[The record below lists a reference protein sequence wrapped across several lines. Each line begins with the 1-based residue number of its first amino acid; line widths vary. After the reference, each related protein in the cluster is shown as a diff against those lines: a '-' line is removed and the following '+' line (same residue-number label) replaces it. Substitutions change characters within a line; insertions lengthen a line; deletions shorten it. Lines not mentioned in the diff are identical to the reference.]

1 MDGEPARARF
11 SRRRARTPARH
22 AHEHGPRPRFRCPLL
37 RIVPDERIV
46 YAYEMHMDD
55 VKISVSLATVEF
67 KPDGAGTRMIFT
79 EQGVFLDSFEDGGGR
94 EQGTRVLLDQLGAA
108 LSQR

>member
-1 MDGEPARARF
+1 
-11 SRRRARTPARH
+11 
-22 AHEHGPRPRFRCPLL
+22 
-37 RIVPDERIV
+37 VPDERIV